1 MEKDDRLDEKERA
14 INLVQKLTDNVLLA
28 GQRLEK
34 YVYDLDKTTYAKLD
48 SITTIDT
55 VKIFKKI
62 NPLDGIGV
70 AQILEPQMKI
80 LSDEIKARY
89 LI

>member
-1 MEKDDRLDEKERA
+1 MDKEGRLDEKERA
-14 INLVQKLTDNVLLA
+14 INLVQKLTDNVSLA

-34 YVYDLDKTTYAKLD
+34 YVSDLDKTTYAKLD
-48 SITTIDT
+48 SITTIDK

-70 AQILEPQMKI
+70 AKILEPQMKI